1 MKCTTYRQVALET
14 GVNIDLKIS
23 WVKYSHTGINET
35 GIMHVLEEIWGSLHW
50 GFGPDKTSKSAA

>member
-1 MKCTTYRQVALET
+1 
-14 GVNIDLKIS
+14 
-23 WVKYSHTGINET
+23 VKYSHTGINET